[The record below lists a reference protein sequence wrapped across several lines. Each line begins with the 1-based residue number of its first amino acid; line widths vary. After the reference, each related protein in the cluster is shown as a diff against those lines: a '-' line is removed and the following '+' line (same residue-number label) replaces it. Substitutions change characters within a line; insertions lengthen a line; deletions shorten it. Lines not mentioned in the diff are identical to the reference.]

1 MKKSSILDSLGSDI
15 IFKEIFGTEKNI
27 RFTELLLET
36 LKNMLHGSL
45 KDKVTILNSSPLNK
59 TNIQNKSVS
68 ADILVS
74 IPGEVINIEVY
85 GRFDEENF
93 TKSKVY
99 FFRLYATDLPVGEEY
114 AKQHIIIQ
122 YNICLTSSLPYTKK
136 LKTRYLLRD
145 DTNEIVAHDIKGYI
159 YNLDKLEVNSYT
171 VGESNL
177 LEKIF
182 LIIKATTH
190 EEREQIAEG
199 SEILMDMVNTI
210 KKFINDEEIKE
221 MKSFQNKWLDE
232 GRAEGFDDGK
242 QEEKISV
249 AKKLLN
255 KLSLDDIVEVTGLT
269 KSEIESLAKN

>member
-1 MKKSSILDSLGSDI
+1 MELK
-15 IFKEIFGTEKNI
+15 KNI

-36 LKNMLHGSL
+36 LKNMPHGSL

-85 GRFDEENF
+85 GHFDEEKF

-99 FFRLYATDLPVGEEY
+99 FFRLYATDLPVGEEF

-159 YNLDKLEVNSYT
+159 YNLDKLEVNS
-171 VGESNL
+171 
-177 LEKIF
+177 
-182 LIIKATTH
+182 
-190 EEREQIAEG
+190 
-199 SEILMDMVNTI
+199 
-210 KKFINDEEIKE
+210 
-221 MKSFQNKWLDE
+221 
-232 GRAEGFDDGK
+232 
-242 QEEKISV
+242 
-249 AKKLLN
+249 
-255 KLSLDDIVEVTGLT
+255 
-269 KSEIESLAKN
+269 